1 MIMNAKSNLLLVD
14 DHTELLEFIADDLN
28 EDYQIMTSSNGKEAL
43 DLLASEYF
51 DLIVSDVMM
60 PEMDGFELCQKIK
73 ENIAYAHI
81 PVILLTAKNNIES
94 KIQGLEFGADAYIEK
109 PFSPAFLRA
118 QIASLLKNR
127 VKVKE
132 FFIKNPM
139 SQIQQIGQNQSD
151 QEFLLKIEE
160 IIMQHLDDPQF
171 NVDRMADILCMS
183 RPTLYRKINVVSS
196 LSPNELINLTRL
208 RKAAELLSQRQHKV
222 YEISNL
228 LGYSSATHFS
238 RNFQKQFGLSPT
250 EFQDSQA
257 AAHKS

>member
-1 MIMNAKSNLLLVD
+1 MIMNAKSHILLVD
-14 DHTELLEFIADDLN
+14 DHTELLDFIADDLN
-28 EDYQIMTSSNGKEAL
+28 EDYQITTSTNGKEAL
-43 DLLASEYF
+43 NILSSEYF
-51 DLIVSDVMM
+51 GLIISDVMM
-60 PEMDGFELCQKIK
+60 PEMDGYELCKKIK
-73 ENIAYAHI
+73 EDIAYAHI
-81 PVILLTAKNNIES
+81 PVILLTAKNSIES

-127 VKVKE
+127 IKVKE

-139 SQIQQIGQNQSD
+139 SQIQHIGQNQPD
-151 QEFLLKIEE
+151 QDFLRKIDQ
-160 IIMQHLDDPQF
+160 IITEHLDDPQF
-171 NVDRMADILCMS
+171 NVDKMADILCMS
-183 RPTLYRKINVVSS
+183 RPTLYRKINIVSS

-208 RKAAELLSQRQHKV
+208 RKAAELLSLRQYKV

-250 EFQDSQA
+250 EFQEAQS
-257 AAHKS
+257 K

>member
-1 MIMNAKSNLLLVD
+1 MNAKSNLLLVD

-28 EDYQIMTSSNGKEAL
+28 EDYQITTSSNGREAL
-43 DLLASEYF
+43 DILASEYF

-73 ENIAYAHI
+73 EDIAYAHI
-81 PVILLTAKNNIES
+81 PVILLTAKNSIES

-139 SQIQQIGQNQSD
+139 SQIQQIGQNQSE

-171 NVDRMADILCMS
+171 NVDKMADILCMS

-208 RKAAELLSQRQHKV
+208 RKAAELLIQKQHKV

-238 RNFQKQFGLSPT
+238 RNFQKQFGQSPT
-250 EFQDSQA
+250 EFQDAQTALS
-257 AAHKS
+257 KS

>member
-1 MIMNAKSNLLLVD
+1 MNAKSNLLLVD

-28 EDYQIMTSSNGKEAL
+28 EDYQITTSSNGREAL
-43 DLLASEYF
+43 DLLATEYF

-73 ENIAYAHI
+73 EDIAYAHI
-81 PVILLTAKNNIES
+81 PVTLLTAKNSIES
-94 KIQGLEFGADAYIEK
+94 KIQGLEYGADAYIEK

-139 SQIQQIGQNQSD
+139 SQIQQIGQNQSE

-208 RKAAELLSQRQHKV
+208 RKAAELLIQKQHKV

-238 RNFQKQFGLSPT
+238 RNFQKQFGQSPT
-250 EFQDSQA
+250 EFQDAQTALS
-257 AAHKS
+257 KS

>member
-1 MIMNAKSNLLLVD
+1 MIMNAKSHILLVD
-14 DHTELLEFIADDLN
+14 DHTELLDFIADDLN
-28 EDYQIMTSSNGKEAL
+28 EDYQITTSTHGKEAL
-43 DLLASEYF
+43 NILSSEYF
-51 DLIVSDVMM
+51 DLIISDVMM
-60 PEMDGFELCQKIK
+60 PEMDGYELCKKIK
-73 ENIAYAHI
+73 EDIAYAHI
-81 PVILLTAKNNIES
+81 PVILLTAKNSIES

-127 VKVKE
+127 IKVKE

-139 SQIQQIGQNQSD
+139 SQIQHIGQNQPD
-151 QEFLLKIEE
+151 QDFLRKIDQ
-160 IIMQHLDDPQF
+160 IITEHLDDPQF
-171 NVDRMADILCMS
+171 NVDKMADILCMS
-183 RPTLYRKINVVSS
+183 RPTLYRKINIVSS

-208 RKAAELLSQRQHKV
+208 RKAAELLSLRQYKV

-250 EFQDSQA
+250 EFQEAQS
-257 AAHKS
+257 K

>member
-1 MIMNAKSNLLLVD
+1 MNAKSNLLLVD

-28 EDYQIMTSSNGKEAL
+28 EDYQITTSSNGREAL

-73 ENIAYAHI
+73 EDIAYAHI
-81 PVILLTAKNNIES
+81 PVILLTAKNSIES

-139 SQIQQIGQNQSD
+139 SQIQHIGQNQSE

-171 NVDRMADILCMS
+171 NVDKMADILCMS

-208 RKAAELLSQRQHKV
+208 RKAAELLIQKQHKV

-238 RNFQKQFGLSPT
+238 RNFQKQFGQSPT
-250 EFQDSQA
+250 EFQDAQTALS
-257 AAHKS
+257 KS

>member
-1 MIMNAKSNLLLVD
+1 MNAKSNLLLVD

-28 EDYQIMTSSNGKEAL
+28 EDYQITTSSNGREAL
-43 DLLASEYF
+43 DLLATEYF

-60 PEMDGFELCQKIK
+60 PEMK
-73 ENIAYAHI
+73 EDIAYAHI
-81 PVILLTAKNNIES
+81 PVILLTAKNSIES
-94 KIQGLEFGADAYIEK
+94 KIQGLEYGADAYIEK

-139 SQIQQIGQNQSD
+139 SQIQQIGQNQSE

-208 RKAAELLSQRQHKV
+208 RKAAELLIQKQHKV

-238 RNFQKQFGLSPT
+238 RNFQKQFGQSPT
-250 EFQDSQA
+250 EFQESQ
-257 AAHKS
+257 SR

>member
-1 MIMNAKSNLLLVD
+1 MNAKSNLLLVD

-28 EDYQIMTSSNGKEAL
+28 EDYQITTSSNGREAIE
-43 DLLASEYF
+43 LLASEYF

-73 ENIAYAHI
+73 EDIAYAHI
-81 PVILLTAKNNIES
+81 PVILLTAKNSIES

-139 SQIQQIGQNQSD
+139 SQIQQIGQNQSE

-208 RKAAELLSQRQHKV
+208 RKAAELLIQKQHKV

-238 RNFQKQFGLSPT
+238 RNFQKQFGQSPT
-250 EFQDSQA
+250 EFQDAQTALS
-257 AAHKS
+257 KS

>member
-1 MIMNAKSNLLLVD
+1 MNAKSNLLLVD

-28 EDYQIMTSSNGKEAL
+28 EDYQITTSSNGREAL
-43 DLLASEYF
+43 DVLATEYF

-73 ENIAYAHI
+73 EDIAYAHI
-81 PVILLTAKNNIES
+81 PVILLTAKNSIES
-94 KIQGLEFGADAYIEK
+94 KIQGLEYGADAYIEK

-139 SQIQQIGQNQSD
+139 SQIQQIGQNQSE

-171 NVDRMADILCMS
+171 NVDRMAYILCMS

-208 RKAAELLSQRQHKV
+208 RKAAELLIQKQHKV

-238 RNFQKQFGLSPT
+238 RNFQKQFGQSPT
-250 EFQDSQA
+250 EFQDAQTALS
-257 AAHKS
+257 KS

>member
-1 MIMNAKSNLLLVD
+1 MNAKSNLLLVD

-28 EDYQIMTSSNGKEAL
+28 EDYQITTSSNGREAL
-43 DLLASEYF
+43 DLLATEYF

-73 ENIAYAHI
+73 EDIAYAHI
-81 PVILLTAKNNIES
+81 PVILLTAKNSIES
-94 KIQGLEFGADAYIEK
+94 KIQGLEYGADAYIEK
-109 PFSPAFLRA
+109 PFSPSFLRA

-139 SQIQQIGQNQSD
+139 SQIQQIGQNQSE

-208 RKAAELLSQRQHKV
+208 RKAAELLIQKQHKV

-238 RNFQKQFGLSPT
+238 RNFQKQFGQSPT
-250 EFQDSQA
+250 EFQDAQTALS
-257 AAHKS
+257 KS

>member
-1 MIMNAKSNLLLVD
+1 MNAKSNLLLVD

-28 EDYQIMTSSNGKEAL
+28 EDYQITTSSNGREAL

-73 ENIAYAHI
+73 EDIAYAHI
-81 PVILLTAKNNIES
+81 PVILLTAKNSIES

-139 SQIQQIGQNQSD
+139 SQIQQIGQNQSE

-171 NVDRMADILCMS
+171 NVDKMADILCMS

-208 RKAAELLSQRQHKV
+208 RKAAELLIQKQHKV

-238 RNFQKQFGLSPT
+238 RNFQKQFGQSPT
-250 EFQDSQA
+250 EFQDAQTALS
-257 AAHKS
+257 KS

>member
-1 MIMNAKSNLLLVD
+1 MIMNAKSHILLVD
-14 DHTELLEFIADDLN
+14 DHTELLDFIADDLN
-28 EDYQIMTSSNGKEAL
+28 EDYQITTSTNGKEAL
-43 DLLASEYF
+43 NILSSEYF
-51 DLIVSDVMM
+51 DLIISDVMM
-60 PEMDGFELCQKIK
+60 PEMDGYELCKKIK
-73 ENIAYAHI
+73 EDIAYAHI
-81 PVILLTAKNNIES
+81 PVILLTAKNSIES

-127 VKVKE
+127 IKVKE

-139 SQIQQIGQNQSD
+139 SQIQHIGQNQPD
-151 QEFLLKIEE
+151 QDFLRKIDQ
-160 IIMQHLDDPQF
+160 IITEHLDDPQF
-171 NVDRMADILCMS
+171 NVDKMADILCMS
-183 RPTLYRKINVVSS
+183 RPTLYRKINIVSS

-208 RKAAELLSQRQHKV
+208 RKAAELLSLRQYKV

-250 EFQDSQA
+250 EFQEAQS
-257 AAHKS
+257 K

>member
-1 MIMNAKSNLLLVD
+1 MNAKSNLLLVD

-28 EDYQIMTSSNGKEAL
+28 EDYQITTSSNGREAIE
-43 DLLASEYF
+43 LLASEYF

-73 ENIAYAHI
+73 EDIAYAHI
-81 PVILLTAKNNIES
+81 PVILLTAKNSIES

-139 SQIQQIGQNQSD
+139 SQIQQIGQNQSE

-208 RKAAELLSQRQHKV
+208 RKAAELLIQKQYKV

-238 RNFQKQFGLSPT
+238 RNFQKQFGQSPT
-250 EFQDSQA
+250 EFQDAQTALS
-257 AAHKS
+257 KS

>member
-1 MIMNAKSNLLLVD
+1 MNAKSNLLLVD

-28 EDYQIMTSSNGKEAL
+28 EDYQITTSSNGREAL

-73 ENIAYAHI
+73 EDIAYAHI
-81 PVILLTAKNNIES
+81 PVILLTAKNSIES

-139 SQIQQIGQNQSD
+139 SQIQQIGQNQSE

-171 NVDRMADILCMS
+171 NVDR
-183 RPTLYRKINVVSS
+183 
-196 LSPNELINLTRL
+196 
-208 RKAAELLSQRQHKV
+208 
-222 YEISNL
+222 IS
-228 LGYSSATHFS
+228 A
-238 RNFQKQFGLSPT
+238 
-250 EFQDSQA
+250 
-257 AAHKS
+257 

>member
-1 MIMNAKSNLLLVD
+1 MNAKSNLLLVD
-14 DHTELLEFIADDLN
+14 DHTELLEFVADDLN
-28 EDYQIMTSSNGKEAL
+28 EDYQITTSSNGREAL
-43 DLLASEYF
+43 DVLATEYF

-73 ENIAYAHI
+73 EDIAYAHI
-81 PVILLTAKNNIES
+81 PVILLTAKNSIES
-94 KIQGLEFGADAYIEK
+94 KIQGLEYGADAYIEK

-139 SQIQQIGQNQSD
+139 SQIQQIGQNQSE

-208 RKAAELLSQRQHKV
+208 RKAAELLIQKQHKV
-222 YEISNL
+222 YETSNL

-238 RNFQKQFGLSPT
+238 RNFQKQWGQSPT
-250 EFQDSQA
+250 EFQDAQTALS
-257 AAHKS
+257 KS

>member
-1 MIMNAKSNLLLVD
+1 MNAKSNLLLVD

-28 EDYQIMTSSNGKEAL
+28 EDYQITTSSNGREAL

-73 ENIAYAHI
+73 EDIAYAHI
-81 PVILLTAKNNIES
+81 PVILLTTKNSIES
-94 KIQGLEFGADAYIEK
+94 KIKGLEFGADAYIEK

-139 SQIQQIGQNQSD
+139 SQIQQIGQNQSE

-208 RKAAELLSQRQHKV
+208 RKAAELLIQKQYKV

-238 RNFQKQFGLSPT
+238 RNFQKQFGQSPT
-250 EFQDSQA
+250 EFQDAQTALS
-257 AAHKS
+257 KS

>member
-1 MIMNAKSNLLLVD
+1 MNAKSNLLLVD

-28 EDYQIMTSSNGKEAL
+28 EDYQITTSSNGREAL

-73 ENIAYAHI
+73 EDIAYAHI
-81 PVILLTAKNNIES
+81 PVILLTAKNSIES

-127 VKVKE
+127 VKIKE

-139 SQIQQIGQNQSD
+139 SQIQQIGQNQSE

-183 RPTLYRKINVVSS
+183 RPTLYRKINVASS
-196 LSPNELINLTRL
+196 LSPNQLINLTRL
-208 RKAAELLSQRQHKV
+208 RKAAELL
-222 YEISNL
+222 I
-228 LGYSSATHFS
+228 
-238 RNFQKQFGLSPT
+238 QKQ
-250 EFQDSQA
+250 
-257 AAHKS
+257 

>member
-1 MIMNAKSNLLLVD
+1 MNAKSNLLLVD

-28 EDYQIMTSSNGKEAL
+28 EDYQITTSSNGREAL
-43 DLLASEYF
+43 DVLATEYF

-73 ENIAYAHI
+73 EDIAYAHI
-81 PVILLTAKNNIES
+81 PVILLTAKNSIES
-94 KIQGLEFGADAYIEK
+94 KIQGLEYGADAYIEK

-139 SQIQQIGQNQSD
+139 SQIQQIGQNQSE

-208 RKAAELLSQRQHKV
+208 RKAAELLIQKQHKV

-238 RNFQKQFGLSPT
+238 RNFQKQFGQSPT
-250 EFQDSQA
+250 EFQDAQTALS
-257 AAHKS
+257 KS

>member
-1 MIMNAKSNLLLVD
+1 MNAKSNLLLVD

-28 EDYQIMTSSNGKEAL
+28 EDYQITTSSNGREAL
-43 DLLASEYF
+43 DVLATEYF

-73 ENIAYAHI
+73 EDIAYAHI
-81 PVILLTAKNNIES
+81 PVILLTAKNSIES
-94 KIQGLEFGADAYIEK
+94 KIQGLEYGADAYIEK

-139 SQIQQIGQNQSD
+139 SQIQQIGQNQSE

-183 RPTLYRKINVVSS
+183 RPTLYRKINMVSS

-208 RKAAELLSQRQHKV
+208 RKAAELLIQKQHKV

-238 RNFQKQFGLSPT
+238 RNFQKQFGQSPT
-250 EFQDSQA
+250 EFQDAQTALS
-257 AAHKS
+257 KS

>member
-1 MIMNAKSNLLLVD
+1 MNAKSNLLLVD

-28 EDYQIMTSSNGKEAL
+28 EDYQITTSSNGREAL

-73 ENIAYAHI
+73 EDIAYAHI
-81 PVILLTAKNNIES
+81 PVILLTAKNSIES

-139 SQIQQIGQNQSD
+139 SQIQHIGQNQSE

-208 RKAAELLSQRQHKV
+208 RKAAELLIQKQHKV

-238 RNFQKQFGLSPT
+238 RNFQKQFGQSPT
-250 EFQDSQA
+250 EFQDAQTALS
-257 AAHKS
+257 KS

>member
-1 MIMNAKSNLLLVD
+1 MNAKSNLLLVD

-28 EDYQIMTSSNGKEAL
+28 EDYQITTSSNGREAL
-43 DLLASEYF
+43 DLLDSEYF

-73 ENIAYAHI
+73 EDIAYAHI
-81 PVILLTAKNNIES
+81 PVILLTAKNSIES

-139 SQIQQIGQNQSD
+139 SQIQQIGQNQSE

-183 RPTLYRKINVVSS
+183 RPTLYRKINVASS

-208 RKAAELLSQRQHKV
+208 RKAAELLIQKQYKV

-238 RNFQKQFGLSPT
+238 RNFQKQFGQSPT
-250 EFQDSQA
+250 EFQDAQTALS
-257 AAHKS
+257 KS

>member
-1 MIMNAKSNLLLVD
+1 MNAKSNLLLVD

-28 EDYQIMTSSNGKEAL
+28 EDYQITTSSNGREAL

-73 ENIAYAHI
+73 EDIAYAHI
-81 PVILLTAKNNIES
+81 PVILLTAKNSIES

-139 SQIQQIGQNQSD
+139 SQIQHIGQNQSE

-171 NVDRMADILCMS
+171 NVDKMADILCMS

-208 RKAAELLSQRQHKV
+208 RKAAELLIQKQYKV

-238 RNFQKQFGLSPT
+238 RNFQKQFGQSPT
-250 EFQDSQA
+250 EFQDAQTALS
-257 AAHKS
+257 KS

>member
-1 MIMNAKSNLLLVD
+1 MNAKSNLLLVD

-28 EDYQIMTSSNGKEAL
+28 EDYQITTSSNGREAL

-73 ENIAYAHI
+73 EDIAYAHI
-81 PVILLTAKNNIES
+81 PVILLTAKNSIES
-94 KIQGLEFGADAYIEK
+94 KIKGLEFGADAYIEK

-139 SQIQQIGQNQSD
+139 SQIQQIGQNQSE

-183 RPTLYRKINVVSS
+183 RPTLYRKINVASS

-208 RKAAELLSQRQHKV
+208 RKAAELLIQKQYKV

-238 RNFQKQFGLSPT
+238 RNFQKQFGQSPT
-250 EFQDSQA
+250 EFQDAQTALS
-257 AAHKS
+257 KS

>member
-1 MIMNAKSNLLLVD
+1 M
-14 DHTELLEFIADDLN
+14 
-28 EDYQIMTSSNGKEAL
+28 
-43 DLLASEYF
+43 
-51 DLIVSDVMM
+51 MM

-73 ENIAYAHI
+73 EDIAYAHI
-81 PVILLTAKNNIES
+81 PVILLTAKNSIES
-94 KIQGLEFGADAYIEK
+94 KIQGLEYGADAYIEK

-139 SQIQQIGQNQSD
+139 SQIQQIGQNQSE

-208 RKAAELLSQRQHKV
+208 RKAAELLIQKQHKV

-238 RNFQKQFGLSPT
+238 RNFQKQFGQSPT
-250 EFQDSQA
+250 EFQDAQTALS
-257 AAHKS
+257 KS

>member
-1 MIMNAKSNLLLVD
+1 MNAKSNLLLVD

-28 EDYQIMTSSNGKEAL
+28 EDYQITTSSNGREAL
-43 DLLASEYF
+43 DLLATEYF

-73 ENIAYAHI
+73 EDIAYAHI
-81 PVILLTAKNNIES
+81 PVILLTAKNSIES

-139 SQIQQIGQNQSD
+139 SQIQQIGQNQSE

-208 RKAAELLSQRQHKV
+208 RKAAELLIQKQHKV

-238 RNFQKQFGLSPT
+238 RNFQKQFGQSPT
-250 EFQDSQA
+250 EFQDAQTALS
-257 AAHKS
+257 KS

>member
-1 MIMNAKSNLLLVD
+1 MNAKSNLLLVD

-28 EDYQIMTSSNGKEAL
+28 EDYQITTSSNGREAL

-73 ENIAYAHI
+73 EDIAYAHI
-81 PVILLTAKNNIES
+81 PVILLTAKNSIES

-127 VKVKE
+127 VKIKE

-139 SQIQQIGQNQSD
+139 SQIQQIGQNQSE

-183 RPTLYRKINVVSS
+183 RPTLYRKINVASS

-208 RKAAELLSQRQHKV
+208 RKAAELLIQKQYKV

-238 RNFQKQFGLSPT
+238 RNFQKQFGQSPT
-250 EFQDSQA
+250 EFQDAQTALS
-257 AAHKS
+257 KS

>member
-1 MIMNAKSNLLLVD
+1 MNAKSNLLLVD

-28 EDYQIMTSSNGKEAL
+28 EDYQITTSSNGREAIE
-43 DLLASEYF
+43 LLASEYF

-73 ENIAYAHI
+73 EDIAYAHI
-81 PVILLTAKNNIES
+81 PVILLTAKNSIES

-127 VKVKE
+127 LKVKE

-139 SQIQQIGQNQSD
+139 SQIQQIGQNQSE

-208 RKAAELLSQRQHKV
+208 RKAAELLIQKQYKV

-238 RNFQKQFGLSPT
+238 RNFQKQFGQSPT
-250 EFQDSQA
+250 EFQDAQTALS
-257 AAHKS
+257 KS